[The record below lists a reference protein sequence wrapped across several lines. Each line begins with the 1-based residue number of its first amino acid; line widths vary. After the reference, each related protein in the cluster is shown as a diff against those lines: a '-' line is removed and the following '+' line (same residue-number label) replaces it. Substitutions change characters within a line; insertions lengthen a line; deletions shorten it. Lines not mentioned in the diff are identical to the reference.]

1 MNQNYLIGDYTNTY
15 KNFQIEVPER
25 YNWAYEVFDKWA
37 QDPLK
42 LAMLWVDKDGKSAVL
57 VFSCSG
63 VITMAKSDTE
73 FDTKTCN

>member
-1 MNQNYLIGDYTNTY
+1 MNQNYLIGDYKNTY

-42 LAMLWVDKDGKSAVL
+42 LAMLWVDKDGKSKN
-57 VFSCSG
+57 
-63 VITMAKSDTE
+63 ITFKEMSKRQLI
-73 FDTKTCN
+73 C